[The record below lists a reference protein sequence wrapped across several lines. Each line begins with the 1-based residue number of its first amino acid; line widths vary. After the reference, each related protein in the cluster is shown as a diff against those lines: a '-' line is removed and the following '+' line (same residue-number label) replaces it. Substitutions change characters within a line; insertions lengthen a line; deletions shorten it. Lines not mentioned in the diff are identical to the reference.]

1 MKYRGFLFALALVC
15 AAASAASTFES
26 GGKTLRVNDSESDLV
41 NALGQ
46 PARKVEIANNRGDKV
61 GDYYYYTVDAKTI
74 RFEIRKDR
82 ITEIFEMR

>member
-1 MKYRGFLFALALVC
+1 MKYRGFLAALALLC
-15 AAASAASTFES
+15 APAFAASSFES
-26 GGKTLRVNDSESDLV
+26 GGKTLRVNDTEGELV
-41 NALGQ
+41 TALGQ

-61 GDYYYYTVDAKTI
+61 GDYYYYTIDAKTI